1 MNDDATFHDAK
12 LQELAR
18 RLGARA
24 AERIDVERTAEA
36 VVARLREARRAPPR
50 PWGGG
55 LPVGWLRIA
64 AALILLG
71 GASMVA
77 RSIWPRTSGVAP
89 QAEAIDLGDLSP
101 AQLREMLNALDQP
114 AAQEPVSSQDVG
126 LEDLTPQQLRTLLGS
141 LEG

>member
-12 LQELAR
+12 LRELAR

-36 VVARLREARRAPPR
+36 VVAHLREARRAPRR
-50 PWGGG
+50 PLAG